1 LFYPPLKVCVFL
13 ILPFLI
19 FFLNDISGICHYFP
33 TCDFSS
39 IFHFAWLCIATKNL
53 KEADR
58 KIAVFLRKIYKKK
71 NRKFV
76 MMKEKNV
83 LSSISQNQ
91 EWKDFGSTQ

>member
-1 LFYPPLKVCVFL
+1 MALHSY
-13 ILPFLI
+13 
-19 FFLNDISGICHYFP
+19 
-33 TCDFSS
+33 
-39 IFHFAWLCIATKNL
+39 KNL

>member
-1 LFYPPLKVCVFL
+1 MALHSY
-13 ILPFLI
+13 
-19 FFLNDISGICHYFP
+19 
-33 TCDFSS
+33 
-39 IFHFAWLCIATKNL
+39 KNL
-53 KEADR
+53 KEVDR

-91 EWKDFGSTQ
+91 KWKDFGSTQ